1 MQFFT
6 MKKVILSLALVAF
19 GWGAAQAQQYQGVV
33 KTNPLGYFAGQFM
46 LGYEH
51 MLSDRMSVQLMPGLV
66 SQSSSQSWT
75 IGTETYSYE
84 QKKSGF
90 IVVPEFRYYVAP
102 DRTGA
107 PHGLYVA
114 ALARVLSLTYD
125 LEDTG
130 SLFPYGDLSRVDKR
144 TVLGGGAVLGYQL
157 ASSKGFTAEVF
168 AGPQFKS
175 VTFERTYDSPAIGST
190 EAGDALFEEKF
201 LDFSLSGVDNSGAGL
216 RFGVNIGYAF

>member
-1 MQFFT
+1 
-6 MKKVILSLALVAF
+6 MKKLFLSAALVAV
-19 GWGAAQAQQYQGVV
+19 GLGGALAQQYKGVV

-46 LGYEH
+46 FGYEH

-66 SQSSSQSWT
+66 SQSSSQSQT
-75 IGTETYSYE
+75 LGLETYSYE
-84 QKKSGF
+84 QKKTGF
-90 IVVPEFRYYVAP
+90 IVIPEFRYYVSP

-114 ALARVLSLTYD
+114 GLARVLMLTYD

-144 TVLGGGAVLGYQL
+144 TVIGGGAVLGYQY
-157 ASSKGFTAEVF
+157 ATIGGFTLEAF

-175 VTFERTYDSPAIGST
+175 VNFERTYDSSAITST
-190 EAGDALFEEKF
+190 EAGDALFDEKF